1 MKKLNLLA
9 LVLVTLCFLFTADS
23 NAQRQGQ
30 SVVGVSVGQSL
41 VGGLINS
48 AGDALDGNGSVDAS
62 NNPVFQVTYDYGLA
76 DKFSIGAAFAIQRF
90 KLDYSDYSFTDLDG
104 MMQTVNFDA
113 ASSRTSFAVRPLFH
127 YGNGDKLDM
136 YSGLRVQYVLWSGSN
151 DSPDPNFEVDTFS
164 GGRFGVG
171 LVLFGF
177 RYYVTDMIGLSGEI
191 QIGAPYVSAFGV
203 SARFGGESA
212 STSSRGGSRSS
223 SSRKKSS
230 SSRKRR

>member
-9 LVLVTLCFLFTADS
+9 LVIMASCFLLATDS

-30 SVVGVSVGQSL
+30 GVVGIQVGQSII
-41 VGGLINS
+41 GSLINS
-48 AGDALDGNGSVDAS
+48 AGDELTGDGRVDAS
-62 NNPVFQVTYDYGLA
+62 NNPVFQLTYDHGFA
-76 DKFSIGAAFAIQRF
+76 DRFSLGVAVAIQRF
-90 KLDYSDYSFTDLDG
+90 KFDYENYEYTDSDG
-104 MMQTVNFDA
+104 MFQTANFDA
-113 ASSRTSFAVRPLFH
+113 SASRTSFAVRPLFH

-136 YSGLRVQYVLWSGSN
+136 YSGLRVQYINWSGSN
-151 DSPDPNFEVDTFS
+151 DSPDENFEIDAFS

-177 RYYVTDMIGLSGEI
+177 RYYVTDMIGLTGEV

-203 SARFGGESA
+203 SARLGGDTA
-212 STSSRGGSRSS
+212 SSSTRGGSSRGS
-223 SSRKKSS
+223 SS